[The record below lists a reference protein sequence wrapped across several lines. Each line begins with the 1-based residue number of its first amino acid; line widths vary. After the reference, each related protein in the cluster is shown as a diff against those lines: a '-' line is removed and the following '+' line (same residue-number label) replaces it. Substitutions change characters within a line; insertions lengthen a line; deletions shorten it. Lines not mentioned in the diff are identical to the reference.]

1 MNVRFGLVH
10 YATFPE
16 SLTGLGAFR
25 RALETSARGRAWDVI
40 ELSTQLPRAWTTA
53 ARDLGLPP
61 GTSLYLSAGPEML
74 AWRHALNAESRT
86 SRARAVDR
94 ARELVDRAVEAGA
107 ENLMLTSGPIARGA
121 RSWGPLTES
130 LRQVCEH
137 AASASGGRLGVSVE
151 TFETLAIQRQYLGP
165 TPLALWLMETL
176 RREHLPFRVTL
187 DLSHVLQLGEDLGE
201 SLAAGR
207 GQVRHLHLSCCVLRP
222 GDQLW
227 GDRHLSFGTPGAH
240 PTFAETS
247 GALAR
252 WASGF
257 DADVDGHA
265 GGPAPV
271 VSMEVRPLP
280 GEDPALV
287 HGRCVRAINR
297 ISRGAG
303 LRRASAQTTPAEPAP
318 GEPPPGKA
326 ALLQPS
332 EAQATPGLIQASEA
346 PA

>member
-53 ARDLGLPP
+53 ARDLGLPT

-94 ARELVDRAVEAGA
+94 ARELVDGAVEAGA

-137 AASASGGRLGVSVE
+137 AASASGGRLGVTVE

-176 RREHLPFRVTL
+176 RREHLPFRITL

-222 GDQLW
+222 GDPLW

-257 DADVDGHA
+257 DADADGHA
-265 GGPAPV
+265 GEPAPV

-287 HGRCVRAINR
+287 HGRCVRAMNR

-303 LRRASAQTTPAEPAP
+303 LRRASAQATPGEAARPALAAP
-318 GEPPPGKA
+318 GEP
-326 ALLQPS
+326 ALVRP
-332 EAQATPGLIQASEA
+332 SEA
-346 PA
+346 PACPLPVPGR